1 MAKRDI
7 VFCGDPILRRKAK
20 PIKEI
25 TPEVV
30 ELLADMAETMIEAPG
45 VGLAAPQVGE
55 SVRAITVL
63 ECGDGEDR
71 VHALINPR
79 IVKRQGEEE
88 GPEGCL
94 SLPTLQ
100 GMVTRAAK
108 VKAEGL
114 DVEGNRVQIEAEG
127 LLARALQHEI
137 DHLNGVLFID
147 TVDLDTLGWL
157 VPDQEDE
164 DGYALVPTTRE
175 EAVARFAQM
184 LKKAGAR

>member
-127 LLARALQHEI
+127 LLARAL
-137 DHLNGVLFID
+137 
-147 TVDLDTLGWL
+147 
-157 VPDQEDE
+157 
-164 DGYALVPTTRE
+164 R
-175 EAVARFAQM
+175 
-184 LKKAGAR
+184 AGGLSTASPSADSHCRKNRRGTCGRRGAAAGQPSSPPHGSRCSRCGAGRNCSGSHSS